1 MEEELTTEMTET
13 ETLEIFRTM
22 LEDHSV
28 KTSSI
33 LYQGGSEP
41 YLLAMKMENGK
52 EVFYAYEVTSA
63 TDFRAN
69 PEKTSALFSDAE
81 FIFRAIQTMD
91 LPAADRCFESL
102 SLLTRKI
109 VVPTEEDPYEFVN
122 FLHTIPKFLESTIV
136 IAPVENCRISGK
148 AVQNP
153 PKVN

>member
-1 MEEELTTEMTET
+1 MEAKNTTETLET

-22 LEDHSV
+22 LEEHSV

-33 LYQGGSEP
+33 LYQGSTEP

-69 PEKTSALFSDAE
+69 PEKTAALFSDAE
-81 FIFRAIQTMD
+81 FIFRAIQTMN
-91 LPAADRCFESL
+91 LPVADRCFESL

-109 VVPTEEDPYEFVN
+109 VVPTEEDPHEFVN

-136 IAPVENCRISGK
+136 IAPVENCRISCK
-148 AVQNP
+148 AVQKSS
-153 PKVN
+153 KVH